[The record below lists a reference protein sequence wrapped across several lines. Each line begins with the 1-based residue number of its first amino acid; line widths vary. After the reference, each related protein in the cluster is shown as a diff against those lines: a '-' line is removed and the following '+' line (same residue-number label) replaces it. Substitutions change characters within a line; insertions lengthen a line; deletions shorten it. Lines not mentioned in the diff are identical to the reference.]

1 MIGHQAAGDQ
11 IRDGQDLP
19 LEIEQT
25 IQVIP
30 ILKKNVRADLSPVE
44 KMIILSAIKR
54 NQPPGHGFPLF
65 YIPRRWSE

>member
-19 LEIEQT
+19 LETEQT

-30 ILKKNVRADLSPVE
+30 NLE
-44 KMIILSAIKR
+44 KICPHRSL
-54 NQPPGHGFPLF
+54 PG
-65 YIPRRWSE
+65 